1 MDITDTAC
9 TAVCMPEMVEHLS
22 VCVSHQQ
29 HVAGL
34 LLSALWAGNIDRQQA
49 QCSAANAGSVIL
61 TAEE

>member
-1 MDITDTAC
+1 
-9 TAVCMPEMVEHLS
+9 
-22 VCVSHQQ
+22 VSHQQ